1 VHRLRTPN
9 SSSRLLEFNN
19 WTYND
24 YNGLGLTRQ
33 SGDNYAGIFMTTART
48 FLIAKGSGG
57 SRNLE
62 VNSNGVSSVSIYN
75 RTYTST
81 SQLVR
86 VTNDGYLASSTSSR
100 SYKLQEKVVDLE
112 YAKKI
117 LDLDAKSWYDKIQV
131 ERHANYLTK
140 LSSGHSTSKEDMA
153 EESITRIGGLIAE
166 DVHDVGLGM
175 YVNYN
180 ADDRPEGIAQYLWTL
195 LIPVLKDHVNTTE
208 DNFDDLKLKHGLLKT
223 KHELLEN
230 EVSHLKH
237 KVENLEKLLE
247 VSQMKLEIE
256 LKEVSNVVNF
266 LDG

>member
-1 VHRLRTPN
+1 
-9 SSSRLLEFNN
+9 
-19 WTYND
+19 
-24 YNGLGLTRQ
+24 
-33 SGDNYAGIFMTTART
+33 
-48 FLIAKGSGG
+48 
-57 SRNLE
+57 
-62 VNSNGVSSVSIYN
+62 IYIKN
-75 RTYTST
+75 RTYTRT
-81 SQLVR
+81 IKFVQ
-86 VTNDGYLASSTSSR
+86 VTNNGYLGRYTSSR
-100 SYKLQEKVVDLE
+100 RYKLQEKVVDLE

-117 LDLDAKSWYDKIQV
+117 LYLDAKSWYDKIQV

-180 ADDRPEGIAQYLWTL
+180 TDDRPEGIAQYLWPL
-195 LIPVLKDHVNTTE
+195 VIPVIKDHVNTTE

-247 VSQMKLEIE
+247 VS
-256 LKEVSNVVNF
+256 
-266 LDG
+266 